1 MKGIFM
7 NEKSKYQNCPMCGS
21 ICEIE
26 SNLNEGAYRFVP
38 VGDNAELQAENAE
51 LWAFVQK
58 VHTSPVIFEKT
69 NRALRD
75 EAHALLQKRKAA
87 R

>member
-1 MKGIFM
+1 M

-21 ICEIE
+21 ICEIGGDKK
-26 SNLNEGAYRFVP
+26 EGTHYYMP
-38 VGDNAELQAENAE
+38 VSDNAELQAENDE
-51 LWAFVQK
+51 LRAFVQK